1 MVRKLSSHA
10 DGPAAAPERAVQAP
24 PAPTRAPSAATIQA
38 KLTVGAV
45 DDRYEREADRMA
57 VAVMRAINGSPPPG
71 ATDAAPT
78 GNTAQRRVQRAPAA
92 PTIGLEGGDVDAD
105 TSSRI
110 QRARSGG
117 SPLDDSLRRTMEGG
131 FGADFSRV
139 RVHTDSTANG
149 LSERIQAKAF
159 TTGSD
164 IFFSKGAYSP
174 DTSQGQKLVAH
185 ELTHTIQQG
194 AAAPAQRAQREVE
207 LPISGTSDPAGR
219 IQRKE
224 GQKVSAVTL
233 TPGGER
239 NDYKGTEEL
248 VFDER
253 SPEYLAQLKFDAA
266 NAQAKL
272 ISAFK
277 HLEELDSVAFSYQKG
292 PLKNTEDPLTDFNPN
307 PDPNQKKTPLSPALA
322 DQAFP
327 TKAKERILDKAGT
340 KYKGD
345 FSQFTDI
352 SRASLIFDNPKT
364 LIESQTLLKEIF
376 SASGMKVVRQNNR
389 FDKEGTEDD
398 HYRDFLV
405 NLSVPLGD
413 IEHIVELQ
421 LHLKPMM
428 AAKSARKKE
437 IQDPNYTAL
446 NKSASRLLKLNGTKD
461 SKDKTISFPE
471 KALHSV
477 REISAADSPS
487 TIDGGE
493 GLSGHHLYNVKRYL
507 FENHEISLKS
517 EWKIW
522 SKVAADDFYDA
533 AWKKDVLGKEPS
545 SEIAILQKLSFT

>member
-10 DGPAAAPERAVQAP
+10 DGPAAAPERSVQAP
-24 PAPTRAPSAATIQA
+24 PAPKREPSAATIQA

-45 DDRYEREADRMA
+45 DDRHEREADRMA
-57 VAVMRAINGSPPPG
+57 VAIMRVINGSPPPG

-92 PTIGLEGGDVDAD
+92 STIGLEGGDVDAD

-117 SPLDDSLRRTMEGG
+117 SPLDDGLRRKMEGG

-149 LSERIQAKAF
+149 LSNRIQAKAF

-194 AAAPAQRAQREVE
+194 AAAPAQRAQRVVE
-207 LPISGTSDPAGR
+207 LSEESLTDPNPNPT
-219 IQRKE
+219 QQQKV
-224 GQKVSAVTL
+224 GQQVSAVTL
-233 TPGGER
+233 KPDDDPMNEYTLG
-239 NDYKGTEEL
+239 KKSL
-248 VFDER
+248 
-253 SPEYLAQLKFDAA
+253 EYLEQLRFDAA

-277 HLEELDSVAFSYQKG
+277 HLGDEDSVDFSYQEG
-292 PLKNTEDPLTDFNPN
+292 PLENE
-307 PDPNQKKTPLSPALA
+307 KKAPLSPAQA
-322 DQAFP
+322 EAAFP
-327 TKAKERILDKAGT
+327 TKGGERILDKATT

-352 SRASLIFDNPKT
+352 SRASLIFDNPKI
-364 LIESQTLLKEIF
+364 LIAYRPVLIDIF
-376 SASGMKVVRQNNR
+376 RREGMEVVRETNR
-389 FDKEGTEDD
+389 FKGEGTDDD
-398 HYRDFLV
+398 HYRDFMI

-413 IEHIVELQ
+413 IKHIVELQ

-428 AAKSARKKE
+428 AAKSERKKV
-437 IQDPNYTAL
+437 IGHANYTAL
-446 NKSASRLLKLNGTKD
+446 NESASRLLGLNGTKD
-461 SKDKTISFPE
+461 SKDKSIAFPD
-471 KALHSV
+471 KAL
-477 REISAADSPS
+477 ISIRQISDATSPGA
-487 TIDGGE
+487 IDGGK
-493 GLSGHHLYNVKRYL
+493 GLNGHHLYNVKRYL
-507 FENHEISLKS
+507 FENHTDSLKS

-533 AWKKDVLGKEPS
+533 AWKKDVLVKEPA
-545 SEIAILQKLSFT
+545 SEIANLQELSFK